1 MKNSTDD
8 LFSDAVRQLLTA
20 QCTPQVVRDIE
31 AGQSAQPL
39 WQLIEASGFADALVD
54 EAQGGAGLNL
64 SAVCA
69 VLELC
74 GSYCLPLPL
83 AETMLARALLAQA
96 GVDIPAGSITFG
108 QASERMNTEG
118 NADANAPESAL
129 QNADVISKV
138 SGGLCCDR
146 VHCAQV
152 ADWVLVTKGEAH
164 GAVEGVT
171 HGAAPG
177 AVSLLLPVSQAK
189 KSTVGFCL
197 DAKLEWSQAD
207 VTKGLRLPCHYDVK
221 TLQACIYAA
230 QLAGAMQAVFSR
242 TLQYANDRNQFGRPI
257 GKFQAIQHQLS
268 VMAEHAFAARMA
280 AQMGCRS
287 NTFMPDRLC
296 VAVAKARTSEAAV
309 EVAALSHSIHGAIG
323 FTQEFDLQLYTRRLH
338 LWRQA
343 GGSESYWHTVVG
355 TALVDQHQGLALDLI
370 RSTTDSPSS
379 PQPSP
384 SKGRGSEAR
393 GLSALP

>member
-1 MKNSTDD
+1 MAHTTDD

-20 QCTPQVVRDIE
+20 QCTPQAVRGIE
-31 AGQSAQPL
+31 AGQSAEPL

-54 EAQGGAGLNL
+54 EAQGGAGLSL
-64 SAVCA
+64 SAVYP

-74 GSYCLPLPL
+74 GAFALPVPL
-83 AETMLARALLAQA
+83 AETMLARALMGEAGLA
-96 GVDIPAGSITFG
+96 VPTGSI
-108 QASERMNTEG
+108 
-118 NADANAPESAL
+118 AL
-129 QNADVISKV
+129 AHGGTSQHGGVACETVH
-138 SGGLCCDR
+138 SGK
-146 VHCAQV
+146 V
-152 ADWVLVTKGEAH
+152 ADWVLVTQPELL
-164 GAVEGVT
+164 GAQGGDAS
-171 HGAAPG
+171 H
-177 AVSLLLPVSQAK
+177 AVSLLLPVSNAT
-189 KSTVGFCL
+189 KSAAGFCL
-197 DAKLEWSQAD
+197 DAKLEWPQA
-207 VTKGLRLPCHYDVK
+207 VVAKALRFPCHYDVK
-221 TLQACIYAA
+221 ELQACLYAA

-287 NTFMPDRLC
+287 STFMPDRLC
-296 VAVAKARTSEAAV
+296 VAVAKARTSEASV

-343 GGSESYWHTVVG
+343 GGSESYWHSVLG

-370 RSTTDSPSS
+370 RSATDIV
-379 PQPSP
+379 
-384 SKGRGSEAR
+384 
-393 GLSALP
+393 